1 MMSGERL
8 AQYGCSWIK
17 DNKAAF
23 HKIMH
28 IVHCE
33 VESGN
38 PCVQQG
44 DIVKLAKDRGID
56 IGEYPGIKRDRNL
69 WPVITRYAVMLRPK
83 LAKALHFRKS
93 KLDKVDLVEIWHA
106 EVNAG
111 TLFFAKDWKDA
122 KHLVE
127 IGDVTAQ

>member
-1 MMSGERL
+1 MMNGERL
-8 AQYGCSWIK
+8 AQYGCAWIK
-17 DNKAAF
+17 ANKPAF

-28 IVHCE
+28 IIHCE
-33 VESGN
+33 VEGGN

-44 DIVKLAKDRGID
+44 DIVKLARERGID

-83 LAKALHFRKS
+83 LARALHFRKS
-93 KLDKVDLVEIWHA
+93 KLDGVDMVEIWHQ

-111 TLFFAKDWKDA
+111 TFFFARDWKEA
-122 KHLVE
+122 KHLCE
-127 IGDVTAQ
+127 INDASAM